1 MVQEQLDRMNQIIS
15 YQLQRAVRS
24 GAVGSLASQVNIKD
38 TASKICRALEKV
50 YASKSVEFGQQIDAR
65 LLFLGDERDLMELLG
80 NLLDNACKYG
90 YGKVNVSCA
99 LVSDSPQRLQLIVE
113 DNGAGI
119 GQEDSDRVL
128 QRGVRLDTLAQ
139 GQGIGLAVVADIV
152 QSYGGRITVERSQ
165 MLGGA
170 AISILLG
177 NIRVQV

>member
-1 MVQEQLDRMNQIIS
+1 M
-15 YQLQRAVRS
+15 
-24 GAVGSLASQVNIKD
+24 
-38 TASKICRALEKV
+38 
-50 YASKSVEFGQQIDAR
+50 
-65 LLFLGDERDLMELLG
+65 
-80 NLLDNACKYG
+80 
-90 YGKVNVSCA
+90 
-99 LVSDSPQRLQLIVE
+99 QLIVE
-113 DNGAGI
+113 DNGTGI